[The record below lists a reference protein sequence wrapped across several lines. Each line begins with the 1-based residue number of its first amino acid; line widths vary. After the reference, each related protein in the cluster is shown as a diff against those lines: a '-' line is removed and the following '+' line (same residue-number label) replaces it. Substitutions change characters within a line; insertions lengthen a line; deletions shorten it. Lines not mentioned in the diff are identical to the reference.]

1 MQEQQGWQLC
11 CCATCVWWRVCDY
24 LVIPLSLS
32 LVDLHGTTTVP
43 HYQLSGFWLS
53 AVCRHKLKD
62 KLRSLSLPQ
71 WPPLP
76 SPSLV
81 IPFSFTSLSLFL
93 KIFQFHLWYSTLDA
107 CLDLLLPYDIL
118 LQPFPLLLLQLQR
131 LQLGHLLHWTSSQ
144 LGL

>member
-1 MQEQQGWQLC
+1 M
-11 CCATCVWWRVCDY
+11 VCDSDN

-32 LVDLHGTTTVP
+32 RVQQVEPHGSTPVP
-43 HYQLSGFWLS
+43 HYQLSGSLQTTVYTLQ
-53 AVCRHKLKD
+53 AHKFKENNLH
-62 KLRSLSLPQ
+62 SLSLPQ

-81 IPFSFTSLSLFL
+81 IPFSFTSLFFL

-107 CLDLLLPYDIL
+107 CLDLLLPHDIL